1 MQFQDD
7 PLWKS
12 DEKEEG
18 EEEQEEQDQEIRP
31 GKTIRSLY
39 IV

>member
-12 DEKEEG
+12 DEEEEG
-18 EEEQEEQDQEIRP
+18 EEEQEQDQEIRP

>member
-12 DEKEEG
+12 DEEEEG